1 MKRVKSILSLL
12 ALLMIA
18 VMLTGCLSIDIKVNK
33 NGSLDMTYT
42 INTSQT
48 ESLMPADDIEKAIK
62 ESVDDM
68 NGKAK
73 KKIVKLKDIK
83 QDKKKKTI
91 TAKLTVSDI
100 NQMGDGSF
108 FGTVKEYR
116 KNGGAGLNNLV
127 NAKGKEVEADKISD
141 NMQVV
146 YLPMGAADGY
156 SMIEVTM
163 SVPGSIQYIT
173 DGGEIDKKDTA
184 VFNSQNPL
192 VIFKKSGGFPFWL
205 LIIFAAAVVFFMM
218 KKKSPATAPIN
229 AASAS
234 VQGPPQNQPS
244 QESPLQTSGI
254 PNDELSPVVEAP
266 ADTVSDSEDKPI
278 Q

>member
-1 MKRVKSILSLL
+1 MKRVRRIQSLL
-12 ALLMIA
+12 ALLLIA

-42 INTSQT
+42 INTAQT
-48 ESLMPADDIEKAIK
+48 ESIMPAGDIEKAIK

-68 NGKAK
+68 NGKAD

-91 TAKLTVSDI
+91 TAKITVSDI

-146 YLPMGAADGY
+146 YLPMGAADSYG
-156 SMIEVTM
+156 MIEVTM

-173 DGGEIDKKDTA
+173 DGGEIDKRDTA

-192 VIFKKSGGFPFWL
+192 VIFKKSGGFPIWL
-205 LIIFAAAVVFFMM
+205 FIILAAVFILFVM
-218 KKKSPATAPIN
+218 KKKRPSTAPLN
-229 AASAS
+229 TASAS
-234 VQGPPQNQPS
+234 VQGSPQNPLS
-244 QESPLQTSGI
+244 QESPLQTSAVE
-254 PNDELSPVVEAP
+254 ELIEESPPVVEDP
-266 ADTVSDSEDKPI
+266 ADTSSD
-278 Q
+278 